1 MPLLVTDEEAKL
13 IDKEVKTRLVR
24 DLARKY
30 NQTATGNFE
39 ELPDGVQTVIASVAF
54 QYGDLRSGTPNFW
67 RQVTDGDWQ
76 SAYLN
81 LRDFGDAYSTR
92 RNKEADLLKNSL
104 EESGLAMV

>member
-13 IDKEVKTRLVR
+13 IDKEVKTRLVC

-39 ELPDGVQTVIASVAF
+39 EL
-54 QYGDLRSGTPNFW
+54 
-67 RQVTDGDWQ
+67 
-76 SAYLN
+76 
-81 LRDFGDAYSTR
+81 
-92 RNKEADLLKNSL
+92 LKNSL